1 MADLAPLY
9 PDEVISLTEAV
20 MADESRAVA
29 RRLKE
34 AGVRVTTHFYRGTH
48 SPAYWERELGQV
60 IPVLLAP

>member
-1 MADLAPLY
+1 M
-9 PDEVISLTEAV
+9 ISLTEAV

-48 SPAYWERELGQV
+48 SPAYWERELRQV
-60 IPVLLAP
+60 MPRLLAP